1 MLVGK
6 FDLLKQPRLT
16 GRLAI
21 PGASPDSHIVGEV
34 QFLVDTGAHST
45 VLMPDDVGRMGIDC
59 NTLTRD
65 PRTSVGVGGR
75 AHNHITPAFVAFEEQ
90 GAGIQVYRI
99 NLVVFDPNEHLD
111 QAGVPSLLG
120 RDILNRWEMLYN
132 PSKDRLEFRVNSAD
146 YSLPIHPDAP

>member
-6 FDLLKQPRLT
+6 FDLLKQPSLT
-16 GRLAI
+16 GRLTI

-45 VLMPDDVGRMGIDC
+45 VLMSDDVGRMGIDC

-65 PRTSVGVGGR
+65 SRPSVGVGGR
-75 AHNHITPAFVAFEEQ
+75 AHNHIAPAFIAFEEPEV
-90 GAGIQVYRI
+90 GIRVYRI
-99 NLVVFDPNEHLD
+99 NLAVFDPDEHPD

-132 PSKDRLEFRVNSAD
+132 PSEDRLELRVKSAD
-146 YSLPIHPDAP
+146 YSLTIQPDVP